1 MESKE
6 NFRLGLLNGSN
17 ISYKGRKNSRRKCD
31 CVAKPERLCHI
42 IMRFV
47 GVNSAQQTRT
57 LLDWWLKVCGSQ
69 SQEGVEVRVVGLRA
83 ICIYMSWQSVCEE
96 CPGQLSTDLGKYS
109 SSEFTTRKEEEREF
123 NADERMGMFIG
134 FMIIEILC

>member
-17 ISYKGRKNSRRKCD
+17 ISYKGRKNFRRKCD

-83 ICIYMSWQSVCEE
+83 ICIYMSWQSVKSVQDSLVQTLENTPAANLQQGRKKRESSMLMRGWVC
-96 CPGQLSTDLGKYS
+96 SLGS
-109 SSEFTTRKEEEREF
+109 
-123 NADERMGMFIG
+123 
-134 FMIIEILC
+134 